1 MTGMCIEHWQI
12 VVLPI
17 PSFFSQEEVEEKRC
31 LDIFADSAPLQRSS
45 TVQCIRHVG
54 IGVCELGS
62 TCAVHS
68 KTSKVEQIA
77 SEYCPAFVWQDW
89 QNLFR

>member
-1 MTGMCIEHWQI
+1 MTGVCIEHWQI

-17 PSFFSQEEVEEKRC
+17 PSFFYRRLKRNFVWTY
-31 LDIFADSAPLQRSS
+31 LPIVLHYNALQPFNA
-45 TVQCIRHVG
+45 IRHIG